1 MNGPLKQTEFHNS
14 DILLRQVLQ
23 RKIARFLININFITE
38 NRQYGFRK
46 NTKIYCNKTS
56 AYGVSNHMCTPQCM
70 PKTCYLMH
78 VLHYKTCNESQQL
91 HLLFVCCF
99 FLKVGVQNWPKNR
112 RFLKNSSG
120 LDCPYT

>member
-56 AYGVSNHMCTPQCM
+56 AYGASNHMCTPRCM
-70 PKTCYLMH
+70 PKTSETCYLMH
-78 VLHYKTCNESQQL
+78 VLYYKTCNKSQQL
-91 HLLFVCCF
+91 HLLFVCCCF
-99 FLKVGVQNWPKNR
+99 F
-112 RFLKNSSG
+112 FFKNSVTKSWG
-120 LDCPYT
+120 SKLAKK

>member
-56 AYGVSNHMCTPQCM
+56 AYGASNHMCTPRCM

-78 VLHYKTCNESQQL
+78 VLHYKTCNKSQQL

-99 FLKVGVQNWPKNR
+99 FKKKLGFKIGQKIGN
-112 RFLKNSSG
+112 F
-120 LDCPYT
+120 